1 MQNLPIGEV
10 LKEYGYITE
19 DQIQQAL
26 QYQKSMTG
34 KKMRL
39 GELLKEL
46 NFVTESQVLEAMW
59 KKLDLQ
65 LISLDEYEVNVD
77 VVAKVPKQLAEKY
90 NVIPVSENDGR
101 LQLVMSDPLNFYAQE
116 DIRLIVDMPLEV
128 LLCEELKIKKAIEYY
143 YAEISTK
150 QAAKKANIFAEDLE
164 VPQLTADDADDDV
177 PIIKLIN
184 SLLVRG
190 YSTNASDIHIEP
202 FKDFIQVRMRIDG
215 QMVSYLTLEKALHNS
230 IVARIKI
237 MSNLNIAE
245 KRVPQDG
252 NFHVILEGFEI
263 SMRVSVLPTIHGE
276 KIVLR
281 YLNSDTRIDHAGHFG
296 MNTYSY
302 NMLMKMLSAPN
313 GIIYITG
320 PTGSGKTTTL
330 YMVLQYLSQRPV
342 NIFTIEDLVEKYL
355 PNITQTSVNV
365 AAGMTFAVGLRALLR
380 QDPDIIMIG
389 ETRDGET
396 AEISVRSAITGHL
409 VVLTLHTNDA
419 ISSVVRLVDMGVALY
434 LISNSVVGIVAQ
446 RLVRKVCQFCK
457 EEVPAMPEDIAIIGE
472 GVPTVVRGTG
482 CKACNN
488 TGYKG
493 RISIHEMVYI
503 DKKLK
508 RMIACSADS
517 QEMLDYAKESQGM
530 QMLMDSAIALVK
542 EGVTTP
548 EEVMKIAY
556 YSD

>member
-276 KIVLR
+276 K
-281 YLNSDTRIDHAGHFG
+281 NCT
-296 MNTYSY
+296 
-302 NMLMKMLSAPN
+302 
-313 GIIYITG
+313 
-320 PTGSGKTTTL
+320 
-330 YMVLQYLSQRPV
+330 
-342 NIFTIEDLVEKYL
+342 
-355 PNITQTSVNV
+355 
-365 AAGMTFAVGLRALLR
+365 ALF
-380 QDPDIIMIG
+380 
-389 ETRDGET
+389 E
-396 AEISVRSAITGHL
+396 
-409 VVLTLHTNDA
+409 
-419 ISSVVRLVDMGVALY
+419 
-434 LISNSVVGIVAQ
+434 
-446 RLVRKVCQFCK
+446 F
-457 EEVPAMPEDIAIIGE
+457 
-472 GVPTVVRGTG
+472 
-482 CKACNN
+482 
-488 TGYKG
+488 
-493 RISIHEMVYI
+493 
-503 DKKLK
+503 
-508 RMIACSADS
+508 
-517 QEMLDYAKESQGM
+517 
-530 QMLMDSAIALVK
+530 
-542 EGVTTP
+542 
-548 EEVMKIAY
+548 
-556 YSD
+556 